1 MSKETN
7 INNIIE
13 KIEEKLDNTGWTS
26 VIGQWLRSEDHLN
39 VVKAL
44 KAMKGKGLRF
54 TPKYSDV
61 FNSLVYCPI
70 GNVKVVVIGQDPY
83 PQPDVAD
90 GIAFSC
96 SKKGKPE
103 ASLRYIF
110 KALETPDAD
119 PDLKRWAE
127 QGVLLLN
134 TAMTVEVGNV
144 GSHYDMW
151 KPFMSLLLTEISN
164 TIPNVCVVGM
174 GKKAQEWLG
183 YFPFAHK
190 IEVSHPASAAYRKG
204 GTWDHQDV
212 FSRINK
218 YLEWQKKDLIVW

>member
-1 MSKETN
+1 MNEP
-7 INNIIE
+7 NIIYIISKIKE
-13 KIEEKLDNTGWTS
+13 KISSSDWAPILNSWLDST
-26 VIGQWLRSEDHLN
+26 DHYN

-44 KAMKGKGLRF
+44 KSANESGVRF
-54 TPKYSDV
+54 TPRYGDAYNA
-61 FNSLVYCPI
+61 FLHCP
-70 GNVKVVVIGQDPY
+70 VDQLKVVMIGQDPY

-110 KALETPDAD
+110 KALDTPDAD
-119 PDLKRWAE
+119 PDLRRWAE

-134 TAMTVEVGNV
+134 TAMTVEVNNV

-151 KPFMSLLLTEISN
+151 KPFMSSLLTEISN
-164 TIPNVCVVGM
+164 LRPDIIVVGL
-174 GKKAQEWLG
+174 GKKAQEWLS
-183 YFPFAHK
+183 YFPFGTK
-190 IEVSHPASAAYRKG
+190 LEVSHPASAAYRKG

-212 FSRINK
+212 FNRINE
-218 YLEWQKKDLIVW
+218 YLTWQGKDLIKW

>member
-1 MSKETN
+1 MNEP
-7 INNIIE
+7 NIIYIISKIKE
-13 KIEEKLDNTGWTS
+13 KVSSSDWAPILNPWLDST
-26 VIGQWLRSEDHLN
+26 DHYN

-44 KAMKGKGLRF
+44 KSANESGVRF
-54 TPKYSDV
+54 TPRYGDAYNA
-61 FNSLVYCPI
+61 FLHCP
-70 GNVKVVVIGQDPY
+70 VDQLKVVMIGQDPY

-110 KALETPDAD
+110 KALDTPDAD
-119 PDLKRWAE
+119 PDLRRWAD

-134 TAMTVEVGNV
+134 TAMTVEVNNV

-151 KPFMSLLLTEISN
+151 KPFMSSLLTEISN
-164 TIPNVCVVGM
+164 LRPDIIVVGL
-174 GKKAQEWLG
+174 GKKAQEWLS
-183 YFPFAHK
+183 YFPFATK
-190 IEVSHPASAAYRKG
+190 LEVSHPASAAYRKG

-212 FSRINK
+212 FNRINE
-218 YLEWQKKDLIVW
+218 YLTWQGKDLIKW

>member
-1 MSKETN
+1 MNEPNILYIINKIKE
-7 INNIIE
+7 
-13 KIEEKLDNTGWTS
+13 KVSSSDWAPHLQPWLDS
-26 VIGQWLRSEDHLN
+26 ADHYN

-44 KAMKGKGLRF
+44 KSANESGVRF
-54 TPKYSDV
+54 TPRYGDAYNA
-61 FNSLVYCPI
+61 FLHCP
-70 GNVKVVVIGQDPY
+70 VKQLKVVMIGQDPY

-110 KALETPDAD
+110 KALDTPDAN

-134 TAMTVEVGNV
+134 TAMTVEVGNI
-144 GSHYDMW
+144 GSHYEMW
-151 KPFMSLLLTEISN
+151 KPFTSSLLTEISN
-164 TIPNVCVVGM
+164 LDPQICVVGL

-204 GTWDHQDV
+204 GTWDHQNV
-212 FSRINK
+212 FNRINE
-218 YLEWQKKDLIVW
+218 YLTWQGKDLIKW

>member
-1 MSKETN
+1 MNEP
-7 INNIIE
+7 NIIYIISKIKE
-13 KIEEKLDNTGWTS
+13 KISSSDWAPILNPWLDST
-26 VIGQWLRSEDHLN
+26 DHYN

-44 KAMKGKGLRF
+44 KSANESGVRF
-54 TPKYSDV
+54 TPRYGDAYNA
-61 FNSLVYCPI
+61 FLHCP
-70 GNVKVVVIGQDPY
+70 VDQLKVVMIGQDPY

-110 KALETPDAD
+110 KALDTPDAD
-119 PDLKRWAE
+119 PDLRRWAD

-134 TAMTVEVGNV
+134 TAMTVEVNNV

-151 KPFMSLLLTEISN
+151 KPFMSSLLTEISN
-164 TIPNVCVVGM
+164 LRPDIIVVGL
-174 GKKAQEWLG
+174 GKKAQEWLS
-183 YFPFAHK
+183 YFPFATK
-190 IEVSHPASAAYRKG
+190 LEVSHPASAAYRKG

-212 FSRINK
+212 FNRINE
-218 YLEWQKKDLIVW
+218 YLTWQGKDLIKW

>member
-1 MSKETN
+1 MDEHPNITN
-7 INNIIE
+7 IITKVKQ
-13 KIEEKLDNTGWTS
+13 KIDGTEWSSILGPWVVS
-26 VIGQWLRSEDHLN
+26 QDHIN

-44 KAMKGKGLRF
+44 QSVNQRGLRF
-54 TPKYSDV
+54 TPKYSDA
-61 FNSLVYCPI
+61 FNAFIHCPLSQL
-70 GNVKVVVIGQDPY
+70 KVVMIGQDPY

-110 KALETPDAD
+110 NALDTPDAD
-119 PDLKRWAE
+119 PDLKRWAD

-134 TAMTVEVGNV
+134 TAMTVEVNNV

-151 KPFMSLLLTEISN
+151 KPFMSTLLTEISN
-164 TIPNVCVVGM
+164 AKPDMIVVGL
-174 GKKAQEWLG
+174 GKKAQEWLS
-183 YFPFAHK
+183 YFPFGTK
-190 IEVSHPASAAYRKG
+190 LEVSHPASAAYRKG

-212 FSRINK
+212 FNRINE
-218 YLEWQKKDLIVW
+218 YLTWQGKDLIKW